1 MKKVFIYAMAFIMM
15 SCTGSSCMD
24 DENVMKETQVEY
36 SEEYKTMYLF
46 VDELVSSEL
55 WEGLTMPENPTL
67 DDLMRISE
75 DAMNTDIFGDTIGE
89 GDCEQVYRTMLAYYL
104 TYKPDDE
111 FTQYLLFIVDH
122 EMY

>member
-1 MKKVFIYAMAFIMM
+1 MKKVFIFAMALFMM
-15 SCTGSSCMD
+15 SCTSSCW
-24 DENVMKETQVEY
+24 DEAEEPQEESQVVYSKEYQI
-36 SEEYKTMYLF
+36 MYLF
-46 VDELVSSEL
+46 VDNLVSSEL
-55 WEGLTMPENPTL
+55 WEGLTMPGNPTL